1 MFEPKYF
8 KYVKLLTSLHIL
20 VTNLFCWM
28 LYSYPDMSDISSL
41 DTFNYSFPVIKG
53 IQAGREFFVA
63 MVPLRLIS
71 SLFMFN
77 DSRLPPEMRAQR
89 LLNKSRV
96 PSITR
101 YLVENPETYTF
112 SSLTASIDRIVE
124 FQPIPPE
131 KTKSRIGYI
140 NIPADTRIVINDGQH
155 RRAAIIEALKQKP
168 ELAYET
174 ISVVFYIDT
183 GLKRSQQMFSDLNR
197 YSSKP
202 SGSLNILYDHRDNF
216 AKFVLEIIKDIPIF
230 KENIDYEKTSISN
243 RSKKLFTLSSIYRA
257 NKTLLGSQ
265 DNPVDDQRQIAIEYW
280 NEVTPNMKP
289 WQDFLRGKPAYIL
302 RKETIAVHDI
312 SLQAIAILGAELY
325 NSSEDWRKSLT
336 ALSEIDWNRTN
347 PDWNGRALFAGRLRK
362 SYSNVVYTAN
372 YLKIKLGITLTPK
385 EKEYEDRIT
394 G

>member
-1 MFEPKYF
+1 MSE
-8 KYVKLLTSLHIL
+8 LL
-20 VTNLFCWM
+20 
-28 LYSYPDMSDISSL
+28 SL
-41 DTFNYSFPVIKG
+41 DTFNYAFPVIKG
-53 IQAGREFFVA
+53 IQSGREYYVA
-63 MVPLRLIS
+63 MVPLKLIS
-71 SLFMFN
+71 SLFLFN

-101 YLVENPETYTF
+101 YLVENKDNYTF

-131 KTKSRIGYI
+131 KENSRIGYI
-140 NIPADTRIVINDGQH
+140 NIPADTKIVINDGQH
-155 RRAAIIEALKQKP
+155 RRAAIIEALKQRP

-183 GLKRSQQMFSDLNR
+183 GLVRSQQMFSDLNR
-197 YSSKP
+197 HASKP

-216 AKFVLEIIKDIPIF
+216 AKFVLEIINDIPIF
-230 KENIDYEKTSISN
+230 KNNIDYEKTSISN
-243 RSKKLFTLSSIYRA
+243 RSRKLFTLSSIYRA

-265 DNPVDDQRQIAIEYW
+265 ENLVDDQKHVAIEYW
-280 NEVTPNMKP
+280 NEVTSNMEP
-289 WQDFLRGKPAYIL
+289 WKDFLRGKPPYKL
-302 RKETIAVHDI
+302 RIETIAVNDI
-312 SLQAIAILGAELY
+312 SLQAIAIIGA
-325 NSSEDWRKSLT
+325 NIQNNSEDWKKDLT
-336 ALSEIDWNRTN
+336 YLSTIDWTRTN

-372 YLKIKLGITLTPK
+372 YLKKKLGLPLTPK
-385 EKEYEDRIT
+385 EQEYEDRLT